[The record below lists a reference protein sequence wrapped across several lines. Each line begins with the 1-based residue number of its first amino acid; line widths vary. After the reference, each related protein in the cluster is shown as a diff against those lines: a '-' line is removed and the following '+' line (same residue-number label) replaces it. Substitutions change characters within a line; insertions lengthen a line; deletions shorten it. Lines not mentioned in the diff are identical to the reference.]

1 MTERS
6 KVLDV
11 DDTRML
17 EKKEKTREKGDMED
31 ICFTD
36 HGLGAIWGASRM

>member
-11 DDTRML
+11 DDISML